1 MRRPPERVGARQRPT
16 LASGSGVGHARAAC
30 GIIQSGFTLGFESY
44 RAEWFDSTA
53 STMMGPV
60 MVMRHPDPRA
70 ALTDEVARFQ
80 AEIRRLALAAAQEIL
95 RQELDRRLARLAA
108 PARRRALLAQIE
120 PVAPRPP
127 AREPPREAAPPAEP
141 VVREPAATPP
151 AAHGPGNGR
160 VEGRGEARGEG
171 RSEVRGEGKKRSSW
185 TREAIIEELASWMAS
200 GTAIDAAFVARHG
213 PPGLVAAT
221 RRIFGRFDAALNV
234 AGLHF
239 SKLYPDGP
247 PSRGTP

>member
-1 MRRPPERVGARQRPT
+1 
-16 LASGSGVGHARAAC
+16 
-30 GIIQSGFTLGFESY
+30 
-44 RAEWFDSTA
+44 
-53 STMMGPV
+53 MMGPV

-70 ALTDEVARFQ
+70 ALTDVVAQFQ
-80 AEIRRLALAAAQEIL
+80 DEIRRLAIAAAREIL

-108 PARRRALLAQIE
+108 PARRRALLAQVE
-120 PVAPRPP
+120 PIAQRPP
-127 AREPPREAAPPAEP
+127 AREPPREVVAAPVDP
-141 VVREPAATPP
+141 VVREPVASPT

-160 VEGRGEARGEG
+160 GEGRAEGRVEGRA
-171 RSEVRGEGKKRSSW
+171 EGKKRSPW

-247 PSRGTP
+247 RSRGTP

>member
-1 MRRPPERVGARQRPT
+1 
-16 LASGSGVGHARAAC
+16 
-30 GIIQSGFTLGFESY
+30 
-44 RAEWFDSTA
+44 
-53 STMMGPV
+53 MMGP
-60 MVMRHPDPRA
+60 VMRHPDPRA

-80 AEIRRLALAAAQEIL
+80 AEIRRLALAAAHEIL

-108 PARRRALLAQIE
+108 PARRRALLAQPE
-120 PVAPRPP
+120 PAPPRPP
-127 AREPPREAAPPAEP
+127 AREPPREAAPAPAEP
-141 VVREPAATPP
+141 AASEPVAAP
-151 AAHGPGNGR
+151 APGNSPGNGR
-160 VEGRGEARGEG
+160 R
-171 RSEVRGEGKKRSSW
+171 RSPW

>member
-1 MRRPPERVGARQRPT
+1 
-16 LASGSGVGHARAAC
+16 
-30 GIIQSGFTLGFESY
+30 
-44 RAEWFDSTA
+44 
-53 STMMGPV
+53 MMGP
-60 MVMRHPDPRA
+60 VMRHPDPRA

-80 AEIRRLALAAAQEIL
+80 AEIRRLALAAAHEIL

-108 PARRRALLAQIE
+108 PARRRALLAQAE
-120 PVAPRPP
+120 PAPRPPAPRPPAPRPP
-127 AREPPREAAPPAEP
+127 AREPPREAPAAPVEAAAREP
-141 VVREPAATPP
+141 VTTVP

-160 VEGRGEARGEG
+160 AEGRADGRGD
-171 RSEVRGEGKKRSSW
+171 GKKRSPW

>member
-1 MRRPPERVGARQRPT
+1 
-16 LASGSGVGHARAAC
+16 
-30 GIIQSGFTLGFESY
+30 
-44 RAEWFDSTA
+44 
-53 STMMGPV
+53 
-60 MVMRHPDPRA
+60 MRHPDPRA
-70 ALTDEVARFQ
+70 ALTEEVARFQ
-80 AEIRRLALAAAQEIL
+80 ADIRRLALAAAHEIL
-95 RQELDRRLARLAA
+95 RQELDCRLARLSA
-108 PARRRALLAQIE
+108 PARRRALI
-120 PVAPRPP
+120 
-127 AREPPREAAPPAEP
+127 
-141 VVREPAATPP
+141 ATPP
-151 AAHGPGNGR
+151 AARASEPAREAPAPAEPAAREPAAAVPAAAAAPGPAANGKR
-160 VEGRGEARGEG
+160 
-171 RSEVRGEGKKRSSW
+171 RSPW

>member
-1 MRRPPERVGARQRPT
+1 
-16 LASGSGVGHARAAC
+16 
-30 GIIQSGFTLGFESY
+30 
-44 RAEWFDSTA
+44 
-53 STMMGPV
+53 MGPV

-70 ALTDEVARFQ
+70 ALTDVVAQFQ
-80 AEIRRLALAAAQEIL
+80 DEIRRLALAAAREIL
-95 RQELDRRLARLAA
+95 RQELDRRLTRLAA
-108 PARRRALLAQIE
+108 PARRRALLAQAE
-120 PVAPRPP
+120 PTAQRPP
-127 AREPPREAAPPAEP
+127 AREPPREVAAAPAEP
-141 VVREPAATPP
+141 VAREPVASPA

-160 VEGRGEARGEG
+160 GEG
-171 RSEVRGEGKKRSSW
+171 RAEGRGEGKKRSPW

>member
-1 MRRPPERVGARQRPT
+1 
-16 LASGSGVGHARAAC
+16 
-30 GIIQSGFTLGFESY
+30 
-44 RAEWFDSTA
+44 
-53 STMMGPV
+53 MGPV
-60 MVMRHPDPRA
+60 MRHSDPRA
-70 ALTDEVARFQ
+70 ALTEEVAQFQ
-80 AEIRRLALAAAQEIL
+80 AEIRRLALAAAHEIL

-108 PARRRALLAQIE
+108 PARRRALLSPPE
-120 PVAPRPP
+120 P
-127 AREPPREAAPPAEP
+127 ARPSEPPREVAAA
-141 VVREPAATPP
+141 VREPAP
-151 AAHGPGNGR
+151 APVPVNPSGPASVPGNGR
-160 VEGRGEARGEG
+160 SEARGDG
-171 RSEVRGEGKKRSSW
+171 RKRSPW
-185 TREAIIEELASWMAS
+185 TREAVIEELASWMAS

>member
-1 MRRPPERVGARQRPT
+1 
-16 LASGSGVGHARAAC
+16 
-30 GIIQSGFTLGFESY
+30 
-44 RAEWFDSTA
+44 
-53 STMMGPV
+53 MMGP
-60 MVMRHPDPRA
+60 VMRHPDPRA
-70 ALTDEVARFQ
+70 ALTDQVARFQ
-80 AEIRRLALAAAQEIL
+80 AEIRRLALAAAHEIL
-95 RQELDRRLARLAA
+95 RQELDRRRARLAA
-108 PARRRALLAQIE
+108 PARRRALLAQAE
-120 PVAPRPP
+120 PAPRPP
-127 AREPPREAAPPAEP
+127 AREPPREAPAAPVEVAAREP
-141 VVREPAATPP
+141 VTAAP

-160 VEGRGEARGEG
+160 SEARGDGRGEG
-171 RSEVRGEGKKRSSW
+171 RGEGKKRSPW

>member
-1 MRRPPERVGARQRPT
+1 
-16 LASGSGVGHARAAC
+16 
-30 GIIQSGFTLGFESY
+30 
-44 RAEWFDSTA
+44 
-53 STMMGPV
+53 MGP
-60 MVMRHPDPRA
+60 VMRHPDPRA

-80 AEIRRLALAAAQEIL
+80 AEIRRLALAAAHEIL

-108 PARRRALLAQIE
+108 PARRRALLAQVE
-120 PVAPRPP
+120 PAAPRSP
-127 AREPPREAAPPAEP
+127 AREPPRAAAAPPT
-141 VVREPAATPP
+141 EPAAREPVATAL

-160 VEGRGEARGEG
+160 GEG
-171 RSEVRGEGKKRSSW
+171 RGEGKKRSPW

>member
-1 MRRPPERVGARQRPT
+1 MDSR
-16 LASGSGVGHARAAC
+16 LS
-30 GIIQSGFTLGFESY
+30 ESY

-53 STMMGPV
+53 STRMGPV
-60 MVMRHPDPRA
+60 MRHSDPRA
-70 ALTDEVARFQ
+70 VLTDEVARFQ
-80 AEIRRLALAAAQEIL
+80 AEIRRLALAAAHEIL
-95 RQELDRRLARLAA
+95 RQELDRRLTRLAA
-108 PARRRALLAQIE
+108 PARRRALISQSE
-120 PVAPRPP
+120 P
-127 AREPPREAAPPAEP
+127 ARPSEPPREVATAAREP
-141 VVREPAATPP
+141 VATQAASVPGP
-151 AAHGPGNGR
+151 GSVPGNGR
-160 VEGRGEARGEG
+160 ADTRGDGR
-171 RSEVRGEGKKRSSW
+171 KRSPW

>member
-1 MRRPPERVGARQRPT
+1 
-16 LASGSGVGHARAAC
+16 
-30 GIIQSGFTLGFESY
+30 
-44 RAEWFDSTA
+44 
-53 STMMGPV
+53 MGP
-60 MVMRHPDPRA
+60 VMRHPDPRA

-80 AEIRRLALAAAQEIL
+80 AEIRRLALAAAHEIL

-108 PARRRALLAQIE
+108 PARRRALLAQVE
-120 PVAPRPP
+120 PAPRPP
-127 AREPPREAAPPAEP
+127 AREPPREAAAPPAEP
-141 VVREPAATPP
+141 AAREPVTTAP
-151 AAHGPGNGR
+151 AAHVPGNGR
-160 VEGRGEARGEG
+160 GEG
-171 RSEVRGEGKKRSSW
+171 RGEGKKRSPW

>member
-1 MRRPPERVGARQRPT
+1 
-16 LASGSGVGHARAAC
+16 
-30 GIIQSGFTLGFESY
+30 
-44 RAEWFDSTA
+44 
-53 STMMGPV
+53 MGP
-60 MVMRHPDPRA
+60 VMRHPDPRA

-80 AEIRRLALAAAQEIL
+80 AEIRRLALAAAHEIL
-95 RQELDRRLARLAA
+95 RQELDRRLTRLAA
-108 PARRRALLAQIE
+108 PARRRALLTQSEPAASRPAAREPAREVTAPPIEPAARE
-120 PVAPRPP
+120 PVATQ
-127 AREPPREAAPPAEP
+127 APSD
-141 VVREPAATPP
+141 
-151 AAHGPGNGR
+151 GPGNGR
-160 VEGRGEARGEG
+160 ADGRGDGRGD
-171 RSEVRGEGKKRSSW
+171 GKKRSPW

>member
-1 MRRPPERVGARQRPT
+1 
-16 LASGSGVGHARAAC
+16 
-30 GIIQSGFTLGFESY
+30 
-44 RAEWFDSTA
+44 
-53 STMMGPV
+53 MGPV

-80 AEIRRLALAAAQEIL
+80 AEIRRLALAAAHEIL

-127 AREPPREAAPPAEP
+127 AREPPREPVAPPAEP
-141 VVREPAATPP
+141 VAREPAATPP
-151 AAHGPGNGR
+151 AANGPGNGR
-160 VEGRGEARGEG
+160 ADGRGEA
-171 RSEVRGEGKKRSSW
+171 KKRSAW

>member
-1 MRRPPERVGARQRPT
+1 
-16 LASGSGVGHARAAC
+16 
-30 GIIQSGFTLGFESY
+30 
-44 RAEWFDSTA
+44 
-53 STMMGPV
+53 MMGPV
-60 MVMRHPDPRA
+60 MRHSDPRA

-80 AEIRRLALAAAQEIL
+80 AEIRRLALAAAHEIL
-95 RQELDRRLARLAA
+95 RQELDRRLTRLAA
-108 PARRRALLAQIE
+108 PARRRALLARSESAE
-120 PVAPRPP
+120 PAARSAPSAPRPA
-127 AREPPREAAPPAEP
+127 AREPARDAAPPAAAP
-141 VVREPAATPP
+141 TAREPGATPAP
-151 AAHGPGNGR
+151 AEGPGNGR
-160 VEGRGEARGEG
+160 GEH
-171 RSEVRGEGKKRSSW
+171 KKRSPW

>member
-1 MRRPPERVGARQRPT
+1 
-16 LASGSGVGHARAAC
+16 
-30 GIIQSGFTLGFESY
+30 
-44 RAEWFDSTA
+44 
-53 STMMGPV
+53 MMGPV
-60 MVMRHPDPRA
+60 MRHSDPRA

-80 AEIRRLALAAAQEIL
+80 AEIRRLALAAAHEIL
-95 RQELDRRLARLAA
+95 RHELERRLARLEA
-108 PARRRALLAQIE
+108 PARRRALLTQSPPAAPAAPAAPAPPRPARREPAVEAAPMPAPAARE
-120 PVAPRPP
+120 PVATP
-127 AREPPREAAPPAEP
+127 ALGD
-141 VVREPAATPP
+141 
-151 AAHGPGNGR
+151 GPGNGR
-160 VEGRGEARGEG
+160 AESRGEG
-171 RSEVRGEGKKRSSW
+171 RGEGKKRSPW

-200 GTAIDAAFVARHG
+200 GTSIDAAFVARHG

>member
-1 MRRPPERVGARQRPT
+1 
-16 LASGSGVGHARAAC
+16 
-30 GIIQSGFTLGFESY
+30 
-44 RAEWFDSTA
+44 
-53 STMMGPV
+53 
-60 MVMRHPDPRA
+60 MRHSDPRA

-80 AEIRRLALAAAQEIL
+80 AEIRRLALAAAHEIL
-95 RQELDRRLARLAA
+95 RQELDRRLTRLAA
-108 PARRRALLAQIE
+108 PARRRALLTQPE
-120 PVAPRPP
+120 P
-127 AREPPREAAPPAEP
+127 ARPIEPPREVAPAA
-141 VVREPAATPP
+141 REPAAAQVAPSGPGP
-151 AAHGPGNGR
+151 APGNAPGNGR
-160 VEGRGEARGEG
+160 GDARG
-171 RSEVRGEGKKRSSW
+171 KRSPW

-200 GTAIDAAFVARHG
+200 GTAIDAAFGARHG

>member
-1 MRRPPERVGARQRPT
+1 MRVI
-16 LASGSGVGHARAAC
+16 HD
-30 GIIQSGFTLGFESY
+30 GFTLAFESY
-44 RAEWFDSTA
+44 RAGWFDSTA
-53 STMMGPV
+53 STMMGPA
-60 MVMRHPDPRA
+60 MVMRHSDPRA
-70 ALTDEVARFQ
+70 ALTDVVAQFQ
-80 AEIRRLALAAAQEIL
+80 DEIRQLALAAAREIL
-95 RQELDRRLARLAA
+95 RQELDRRLTRLAA
-108 PARRRALLAQIE
+108 PARRRALLAQVE
-120 PVAPRPP
+120 PIAPRPP
-127 AREPPREAAPPAEP
+127 AREPPREVAAAPAEP
-141 VVREPAATPP
+141 AAREPAATST
-151 AAHGPGNGR
+151 AANGPGNGR
-160 VEGRGEARGEG
+160 VEGRGE
-171 RSEVRGEGKKRSSW
+171 GKKRSPW

>member
-1 MRRPPERVGARQRPT
+1 
-16 LASGSGVGHARAAC
+16 
-30 GIIQSGFTLGFESY
+30 
-44 RAEWFDSTA
+44 
-53 STMMGPV
+53 MMGPV

-70 ALTDEVARFQ
+70 ALTDVVAQFQ
-80 AEIRRLALAAAQEIL
+80 DEIRRLAIAAAHEIL

-108 PARRRALLAQIE
+108 PARRRALLAQVE
-120 PVAPRPP
+120 PIAPRSP
-127 AREPPREAAPPAEP
+127 AREPPREVVAAPVDP
-141 VVREPAATPP
+141 VVREPVASPT

-160 VEGRGEARGEG
+160 GEGRAEGRVEGRA
-171 RSEVRGEGKKRSSW
+171 EGKKRSPW

>member
-1 MRRPPERVGARQRPT
+1 M
-16 LASGSGVGHARAAC
+16 S
-30 GIIQSGFTLGFESY
+30 FTTRSLWVFESY

-60 MVMRHPDPRA
+60 MVMRHSDPRA
-70 ALTDEVARFQ
+70 ALTDVVAQFQ
-80 AEIRRLALAAAQEIL
+80 AEIRRLALAAAHEIL

-108 PARRRALLAQIE
+108 PARRRALLAHVE
-120 PVAPRPP
+120 PVVPRPP
-127 AREPPREAAPPAEP
+127 AREPPREASAAPAEP
-141 VVREPAATPP
+141 AAREPVAAPT
-151 AAHGPGNGR
+151 AVHGPGNGR
-160 VEGRGEARGEG
+160 GEGRGEG
-171 RSEVRGEGKKRSSW
+171 RVESKKRSPW